1 MREGRIGFL
10 NKPPHKPYIFRFA
23 SIHGFK
29 QLLSDNFSHNQSI
42 LQEKALIA
50 TYTPDQTPA
59 LESESFNGE
68 WEGQLES
75 LLARGRSAGADL
87 IEIFLEQTD
96 HLGVLA
102 EQDAI
107 TSVNPSFSRGAGI
120 RVFLGERD
128 GFVSTNDVSK
138 AGLDKAL
145 EEALAMLG
153 LQVNGAINS
162 SFEGLKTL
170 QDFAIEKRNW
180 FKNCPELQEAS
191 EHLLNGTS
199 LLEQYGKHLQVRRGS
214 YARDWQEVL
223 VAASD
228 GTFGRDIRLHQ
239 SVGLNVLAADGDHRS
254 SIGRRY
260 GTSNKPDDLR
270 QWNAEASAREVCESA
285 GIMLYADYV
294 DAGQMPAVL
303 ANRFGGVIF
312 HEACGHLLETTQIER
327 CTTPFADKINES
339 IAHEAVTAIDEG
351 LTDEA
356 FGSVSMDD
364 EGMESQRTV
373 LIENGVLKRFI
384 SDRAGELR
392 TGHPRTGSGRRQGHT
407 FAAASRMRNT
417 YIAAG
422 PHTPEALIESIDHG
436 LYCKSM
442 GGGSVGPTGQ
452 FNFSVEEG
460 YLINNGKLTK
470 PVKGATLIGEAKEVM
485 PRISMCANDLELAAG
500 FCGSVS
506 GSIFVTVGQ
515 PHIKVD
521 SITVG
526 GR

>member
-1 MREGRIGFL
+1 MIASA
-10 NKPPHKPYIFRFA
+10 PPDTGTLDSRW
-23 SIHGFK
+23 
-29 QLLSDNFSHNQSI
+29 
-42 LQEKALIA
+42 
-50 TYTPDQTPA
+50 TPA
-59 LESESFNGE
+59 LED
-68 WEGQLES
+68 
-75 LLARGRSAGADL
+75 LLACGRSAGADL
-87 IEIFLEQTD
+87 VEIVLERTD

-102 EQDAI
+102 EQDTI
-107 TSVNPSFSRGAGI
+107 TSVTPAFGMGAGI
-120 RVFLGERD
+120 RVFRGHRD
-128 GFVSTNDVSK
+128 GFVSTNDLSPV
-138 AGLDKAL
+138 GLRRAL
-145 EEALAMLG
+145 EQALGMLG
-153 LQVNGAINS
+153 LEASLHS
-162 SFEGLKTL
+162 SSGFEGLPDL
-170 QDFAIEKRNW
+170 RDFATSKLDWLQR
-180 FKNCPELQEAS
+180 CPQLTEA
-191 EHLLNGTS
+191 TAR
-199 LLEQYGKHLQVRRGS
+199 LLEGTDQLQKQGTHLQARRGS

-239 SVGLNVLAADGDHRS
+239 SVGLNVLAADGEHRAGV
-254 SIGRRY
+254 GRRY
-260 GTSNKPDDLR
+260 GTSDQPDDLR
-270 QWNAEASAREVCESA
+270 RWDATASAAEVCTSA
-285 GIMLYADYV
+285 GTMLYADYV
-294 DAGQMPAVL
+294 EAGQMPAVL

-312 HEACGHLLETTQIER
+312 HEACGHLLETTQVER
-327 CTTPFADKINES
+327 GTTPFAEQVGEA
-339 IAHEAVTAIDEG
+339 IAHESVTAIDEG
-351 LTDEA
+351 ITGGA
-356 FGSVSMDD
+356 FGSLSMDD
-364 EGMESQRTV
+364 EGMEAQRTV

-392 TGHPRTGSGRRQGHT
+392 TGHARTGSGRRQSHT

-417 YIAAG
+417 YLAAG
-422 PHTPEALIESIDHG
+422 PHTPDQLIASVDRG

-452 FNFSVEEG
+452 FNFAVEEA
-460 YLINNGKLTK
+460 YLIENGQLTK

>member
-1 MREGRIGFL
+1 MVATIQ
-10 NKPPHKPYIFRFA
+10 PPGMPTSLARF
-23 SIHGFK
+23 
-29 QLLSDNFSHNQSI
+29 DQSWQAP
-42 LQEKALIA
+42 LDE
-50 TYTPDQTPA
+50 
-59 LESESFNGE
+59 
-68 WEGQLES
+68 
-75 LLARGRSAGADL
+75 LLAQGRAAGADL
-87 IEIFLEQTD
+87 VEVFLENTD

-107 TSVNPSFSRGAGI
+107 TSVSPAFGMGAGI

-128 GFVSTNDVSK
+128 GFVSTNDLSPT
-138 AGLDKAL
+138 GLRT
-145 EEALAMLG
+145 ALAQALGMLG
-153 LQVNGAINS
+153 LELLAHGRHGFDGLPALRDHGAA
-162 SFEGLKTL
+162 KTDWL
-170 QDFAIEKRNW
+170 SAS
-180 FKNCPELQEAS
+180 PSLAEA
-191 EHLLNGTS
+191 TAR
-199 LLEQYGKHLQVRRGS
+199 LLEGTALLARHGSHLQARRGS

-228 GTFGRDIRLHQ
+228 GTFARDVRLHQ
-239 SVGLNVLAADGDHRS
+239 SLGLNVLAADGDHRS

-260 GTSNKPDDLR
+260 GSHGRPDQLR
-270 QWNAEASAREVCESA
+270 RWDADASAREVCESA
-285 GIMLYADYV
+285 GTMLYADYV
-294 DAGQMPAVL
+294 EAGQMPAVL

-312 HEACGHLLETTQIER
+312 HEACGHLLETTQVER
-327 CTTPFADKINES
+327 GTTPFAAMLGEP

-351 LTDEA
+351 LSEGA
-356 FGSVSMDD
+356 FGSLAMDD
-364 EGMESQRTV
+364 EGMEPQRTV
-373 LIENGVLKRFI
+373 LIENGVLQRFL

-392 TGHPRTGSGRRQGHT
+392 TGHARTGSGRRQGHT

-422 PHTPEALIESIDHG
+422 PHTPEQLIASVDKG

-452 FNFSVEEG
+452 FNFAVEEG
-460 YLINNGKLTK
+460 YLIENGRLTR

-485 PRISMCANDLELAAG
+485 PRISMCADDLDLAAG

-506 GSIFVTVGQ
+506 GSVFVTVGQ
-515 PHIKVD
+515 PHVKVD

>member
-1 MREGRIGFL
+1 M
-10 NKPPHKPYIFRFA
+10 
-23 SIHGFK
+23 
-29 QLLSDNFSHNQSI
+29 
-42 LQEKALIA
+42 IA
-50 TYTPDQTPA
+50 TAPPDTGCLDHRWTSA
-59 LESESFNGE
+59 LED
-68 WEGQLES
+68 
-75 LLARGRSAGADL
+75 LLACGRGAGADL
-87 IEIFLEQTD
+87 VEVFLERTD

-102 EQDAI
+102 EQDVI
-107 TSVNPSFSRGAGI
+107 TSVTPAFGMGAGI
-120 RVFLGERD
+120 RVFRGQRD
-128 GFVSTNDVSK
+128 GFVSTNDLSP
-138 AGLDKAL
+138 AGLRRAL
-145 EEALAMLG
+145 EQALGMLG
-153 LQVNGAINS
+153 LEASIHGRS
-162 SFEGLKTL
+162 GFEGLPAL
-170 QDFAIEKRNW
+170 RDFAAAKSDWLQR
-180 FKNCPELQEAS
+180 CPQLQEA
-191 EHLLNGTS
+191 TTR
-199 LLEQYGKHLQVRRGS
+199 LLEGTDQLQQQGSHLQARRGS

-239 SVGLNVLAADGDHRS
+239 SVGLNVLAADGDHRAGV
-254 SIGRRY
+254 GRRY
-260 GTSNKPDDLR
+260 GTADQPDDLR
-270 QWNAEASAREVCESA
+270 RWDATASASEVCTSA
-285 GIMLYADYV
+285 GKMLYADYV
-294 DAGQMPAVL
+294 EAGQMPAVL

-312 HEACGHLLETTQIER
+312 HEACGHLLETTQVER
-327 CTTPFADKINES
+327 GTTPFAERVGET

-351 LTDEA
+351 LTGGA
-356 FGSVSMDD
+356 FGSLSMDD
-364 EGMESQRTV
+364 EGMEAQRTV
-373 LIENGVLKRFI
+373 LIEHGVLKRFI

-392 TGHPRTGSGRRQGHT
+392 TGHARTGSGRRQSHT

-417 YIAAG
+417 YIDAG
-422 PHTPEALIESIDHG
+422 PHSPEQLIASVDKG

-452 FNFSVEEG
+452 FNFAVEEA
-460 YLINNGKLTK
+460 YLIENGQLTK